1 MKIGLFGGSFDPV
14 HLGHLLL
21 AETAREAC
29 ELDQVWFIPAFQS
42 PFKNNLPTATG
53 KQRLEMMRLAVAG
66 FPVFVVYDGEV
77 KRKEVSYTIDTVREI
92 SQSRPDD
99 ELFLIIGAD
108 SLRDFHCWKD
118 PGEILKLVTLV
129 AVNRGAQSV
138 SIPAELE
145 QLVPGAQERIRTI
158 TMPGV
163 DFSSSDL
170 RERVRTGRTVR
181 FQTPRA
187 IEQYI
192 LQNRIYNP
200 ATNEK

>member
-21 AETAREAC
+21 AESAREAC

-42 PFKNNLPTATG
+42 PFKEKLPRATG
-53 KQRLEMMRLAVAG
+53 KQRLEMLRLAVAG

-77 KRKEVSYTIDTVREI
+77 KRKQISYTIDTVREI
-92 SQSRPDD
+92 SQARPDD
-99 ELFLIIGAD
+99 ELFLMIGAD
-108 SLRDFHCWKD
+108 SLRDFHRWKD

-129 AVNRGAQSV
+129 AVNRGEQTI
-138 SIPAELE
+138 SIPDELE
-145 QLVPGAQERIRTI
+145 QLVPEARERIRTI
-158 TMPGV
+158 TMPAV

-170 RERVRTGRTVR
+170 RERCRTGRSIR

-192 LQNRIYNP
+192 LQNRIYDSG
-200 ATNEK
+200 TDGR